1 MKVNGR
7 MIKEKE
13 KANFNGQ
20 METCMKVTGKII

>member
-13 KANFNGQ
+13 KANSIGQ